1 MPSPGTRGAGRVTA
15 VLSDFDGTITKL
27 DVAELILQR
36 FAGEAWRGIEA
47 RHAELGTRETLRR
60 EFELVRVTR
69 DQILSAAERLGEV
82 DPTFPAFVQFCREN
96 GVALEIVSEG
106 FDVYLEHLLRRW
118 GLDVPFRTNHAEWD
132 GDRILITHPY
142 ADPTCTL
149 CGTCKMGRVLEMRAE
164 GHRVAY
170 VGNGISDICPAL
182 EADLVFAKDD
192 LAALCREHGREHVT
206 FRDFADVQRGLASWR

>member
-69 DQILSAAERLGEV
+69 DQILSAPQRLRGG
-82 DPTFPAFVQFCREN
+82 DPP
-96 GVALEIVSEG
+96 
-106 FDVYLEHLLRRW
+106 
-118 GLDVPFRTNHAEWD
+118 VP
-132 GDRILITHPY
+132 PVV
-142 ADPTCTL
+142 P
-149 CGTCKMGRVLEMRAE
+149 
-164 GHRVAY
+164 
-170 VGNGISDICPAL
+170 ICPANPG
-182 EADLVFAKDD
+182 AP
-192 LAALCREHGREHVT
+192 
-206 FRDFADVQRGLASWR
+206 